1 MSSTNSGRGDAAEP
15 EPGLD
20 PLARTAL
27 WTAAM
32 RAREHARPDR
42 LFSEPLAHALAG
54 DEGPRIMHLFER
66 DVQRG
71 VEDPAL
77 AVRTRFLDEELLR
90 HADRGIRQFVFVA
103 AGMDT
108 RAYRLTWPAGTAVY
122 ELDRPSLLAVKGSV
136 IEASGA
142 DPGCARVDVGVDLLA
157 DWQTPLRAAGFD
169 PGVPTAWLVEGLLY
183 FLTGTERDTL
193 LRQLADMSRPGSR
206 LLADYVGQSV
216 LDGPGMRAWRERM
229 AEQGH
234 PWKSGCDTPEDL
246 LADLGWS
253 AKVTAYG
260 DPEADFGR
268 WDHAT
273 IEPGTPGTRGRYLI
287 SATIDA

>member
-1 MSSTNSGRGDAAEP
+1 MTAVTSGRGDAAEP
-15 EPGLD
+15 ERGLD

-32 RAREHARPDR
+32 RAREHERPDR
-42 LFSEPLAHALAG
+42 LFSEPLANALAG
-54 DEGPRIMHLFER
+54 DEGPRIMRLFER

-90 HADRGIRQFVFVA
+90 HADDGIRQFVFVA

-108 RAYRLTWPAGTAVY
+108 RAYRLTWPAETTVY
-122 ELDRPSLLAVKGSV
+122 ELDRPALLTVKESV

-142 DPGCARVDVGVDLLA
+142 GPLCRRVDVGVDLLA
-157 DWQTPLRAAGFD
+157 DWQTPLSAAGFD
-169 PGVPTAWLVEGLLY
+169 PGAPTAWLVEGLLY
-183 FLTGTERDTL
+183 FLTGAERDTL
-193 LRQLADMSRPGSR
+193 LRQLAGMSRPRSR

-229 AEQGH
+229 ARQGH
-234 PWKSGCDTPEDL
+234 PWKSGCDTPENL
-246 LADLGWS
+246 LAGLGWS
-253 AKVTAYG
+253 AKVTTYG

-268 WDHAT
+268 WDHAAVG
-273 IEPGTPGTRGRYLI
+273 PGTPGTRGRYLI
-287 SATIDA
+287 SATIDV